1 MLIPSVSRFIFAA
14 PKIRTSFGHMQKSQN
29 KLEAYASTLIIN
41 NAFVS
46 REGIIAFLYMLDSQY
61 KG

>member
-1 MLIPSVSRFIFAA
+1 
-14 PKIRTSFGHMQKSQN
+14 MQKSQN
-29 KLEAYASTLIIN
+29 KLEAYASKLIIN

>member
-1 MLIPSVSRFIFAA
+1 
-14 PKIRTSFGHMQKSQN
+14 MQKSQN

-46 REGIIAFLYMLDSQY
+46 REGIIAFLYMC
-61 KG
+61 